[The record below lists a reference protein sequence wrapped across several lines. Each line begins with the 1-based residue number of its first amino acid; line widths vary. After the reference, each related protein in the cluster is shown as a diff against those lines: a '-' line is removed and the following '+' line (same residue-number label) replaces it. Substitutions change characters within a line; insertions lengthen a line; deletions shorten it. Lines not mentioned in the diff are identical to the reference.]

1 MGTIKEK
8 DIIVSTIIK
17 DFKAYEIEKIAARQK
32 ISRAIVNSEFDVAQM
47 ADDVM
52 NDVYTAMVK
61 CAVYTHT
68 VAKPQI
74 IFYAKPPS
82 FLDWLLRRKRKL
94 TFEVELK
101 EILTDLPNDLLLKHD
116 IKFIR

>member
-1 MGTIKEK
+1 MKLRK
-8 DIIVSTIIK
+8 LLLDK
-17 DFKAYEIEKIAARQK
+17 K

-101 EILTDLPNDLLLKHD
+101 DILTDLPNDLLLKHD